1 MKNRFSIMLSTV
13 LAGLV
18 VLASHSLAANERVD
32 LKALLPKDLALVVRV
47 DVKGLFEAKA
57 FKAMEESILKRIDSY
72 DEFMLFLK
80 TAELYPYGEKDEE
93 AEGQVREIILVKRN
107 LDAANDDTSA
117 LVVGRVNLDYTRE
130 RIRGRI
136 GADRVKE
143 LDYEGGKIYRFA
155 DLFRKGEA
163 VYAVQLKGAIAFTLS
178 EKEAREY
185 ADREKDTDKGLGKN
199 EEIMKRVDALRNP
212 ARGSE
217 STVWG
222 LAFLSEERRKKF
234 AESKDPE
241 EMMLQ
246 YVQSVSLRIG
256 FGKETE
262 FVPENAAE
270 ITVECECTTETA
282 VDFMKAALKVLR
294 EKLAAAF
301 ENVELKDLLQAADIR
316 PGFLTS
322 DKKLVVEMNLDDEA
336 LKSALESLGWMAFGP
351 RDEGETEADEAGAES
366 ESDTNRGEEPAEE

>member
-18 VLASHSLAANERVD
+18 VLASHSFAADEGVD
-32 LKALLPKDLALVVRV
+32 LKALLPEDLAIVVRV

-57 FKAMEESILKRIDSY
+57 FEAMEESILKRIDSY

-80 TAELYPYGEKDEE
+80 TAELYPYREKDEE
-93 AEGQVREIILVKRN
+93 GQVKEIILVKRN

-117 LVVGRVNLDYTRE
+117 LVVGMVNLDYTRE
-130 RIRGRI
+130 RIRNKI
-136 GADRVKE
+136 GADRVTE
-143 LDYEGGKIYRFA
+143 MDYEGGKIYRFA

-212 ARGSE
+212 TLDSE

-246 YVQSVSLRIG
+246 YVQSVSLRID
-256 FGKETE
+256 FGKEAE
-262 FVPENAAE
+262 LIPENAAE

-294 EKLAAAF
+294 EKLVAAL

-316 PGFLTS
+316 PGFLSS
-322 DKKLVVEMNLDDEA
+322 DKKVVVEMDLDDEA

-351 RDEGETEADEAGAES
+351 RDEGETEADEAGTEG
-366 ESDTNRGEEPAEE
+366 ESDTNHGEEPAEE